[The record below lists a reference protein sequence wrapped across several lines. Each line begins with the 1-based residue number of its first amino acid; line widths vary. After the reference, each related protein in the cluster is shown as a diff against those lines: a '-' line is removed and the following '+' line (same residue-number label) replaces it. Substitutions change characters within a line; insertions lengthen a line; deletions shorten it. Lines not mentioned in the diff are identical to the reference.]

1 MVNFNNNKMKFSF
14 TGSRFVPDDTARGL
28 FFFLVFQTVV
38 SLVYQVLFMLG
49 FQQNLWSYVFTLILD
64 LCFVGCV
71 YFVARPRKINMIA
84 NLRLKRAPTLKQ
96 IALCVGISI
105 ICLFGFSSLTNL
117 FLEVL
122 YRFGYSSVTSDIV
135 IPNFGY
141 YLLYVGFICIVPAI
155 CEEILFRG
163 LICNGLKKLGS
174 VTAVLGSAFLF
185 MIMHGSPDQTV
196 HQFILGVIL
205 ALAFLLTNNLWV
217 PIIIHFLN
225 NFIAVTISFVL
236 YGDSVAESTTETA
249 EIYLGEYVVFA
260 LISAVVAGIIMYYLL
275 KLLSKCGRKYGI
287 VEPVEKKQRIETLS
301 SVSDSAISYERVRS
315 GQVIETADFVEMRVD
330 EGVKEASQTTEAEVL
345 VPVDYPYENKLSTS
359 GKSLYILS
367 IVWLV
372 LDWVS
377 ALVLGFTQIV

>member
-1 MVNFNNNKMKFSF
+1 VNINDNKMKFSF

-28 FFFLVFQTVV
+28 FFFLVFQTLV
-38 SLVYQVLFMLG
+38 SLVYQVLYMMG
-49 FQQNLWSYVFTLILD
+49 FEQNIWSYIFTLILD
-64 LCFVGCV
+64 VCFVGCV
-71 YFVARPRKINMIA
+71 YFVARPKKINMIA

-96 IALCVGISI
+96 IGLCIGISI

-122 YRFGYSSVTSDIV
+122 YSWGYTPVTSDIV

-141 YLLYVGFICIVPAI
+141 YLMYVGFICVAPAI

-163 LICNGLKKLGS
+163 LICNGLKKLGNIP
-174 VTAVLGSAFLF
+174 AVLGSAFLF

-225 NFIAVTISFVL
+225 NFIAVTLSFVM
-236 YGDSVAESTTETA
+236 YGDSAAEAPTETA
-249 EIYLGEYVVFA
+249 EIYLSEYILYAV
-260 LISAVVAGIIMYYLL
+260 ISAVVAGIIMYFLL
-275 KLLSKCGRKYGI
+275 KLLSKCGRKNGVI
-287 VEPVEKKQRIETLS
+287 EPVEKKQRVETLGAVQDS
-301 SVSDSAISYERVRS
+301 SINYGRV
-315 GQVIETADFVEMRVD
+315 QTAENMESSNFVEF
-330 EGVKEASQTTEAEVL
+330 EKEETKNETVQDSPVETV
-345 VPVDYPYENKLSTS
+345 VPIENPYENKLSST
-359 GKSLYILS
+359 GKALYVIS
-367 IVWLV
+367 IIWLV
-372 LDWVS
+372 ADWVS

>member
-1 MVNFNNNKMKFSF
+1 MNINDNKMKFSF

-28 FFFLVFQTVV
+28 FFFLVFQTLV
-38 SLVYQVLFMLG
+38 SLVYQVLYMMG
-49 FQQNLWSYVFTLILD
+49 FEQNIWSYIFTLILD
-64 LCFVGCV
+64 VCFVGCV
-71 YFVARPRKINMIA
+71 YFVARPKKINMIA

-96 IALCVGISI
+96 IGLCIGISI

-122 YRFGYSSVTSDIV
+122 YSWGYTPVTSDIV

-141 YLLYVGFICIVPAI
+141 YLMYVGFICVAPAI

-163 LICNGLKKLGS
+163 LICNGLKKLGNIP
-174 VTAVLGSAFLF
+174 AVLGSAFLF

-225 NFIAVTISFVL
+225 NFIAVTLSFVM
-236 YGDSVAESTTETA
+236 YGDSEAGASTETA
-249 EIYLGEYVVFA
+249 EIYLSEYILYAV
-260 LISAVVAGIIMYYLL
+260 ISAVVAGIIMYFLL
-275 KLLSKCGRKYGI
+275 KLLSKCGRKNGVI
-287 VEPVEKKQRIETLS
+287 EPVEKKQRVETLGAVQDASINYGRVQTAENMES
-301 SVSDSAISYERVRS
+301 SN
-315 GQVIETADFVEMRVD
+315 FVEF
-330 EGVKEASQTTEAEVL
+330 EKEETENETVQDAPVETV
-345 VPVDYPYENKLSTS
+345 VPIENPYENKLSST
-359 GKSLYILS
+359 GKALYVIS
-367 IVWLV
+367 IIWLV
-372 LDWVS
+372 ADWVS